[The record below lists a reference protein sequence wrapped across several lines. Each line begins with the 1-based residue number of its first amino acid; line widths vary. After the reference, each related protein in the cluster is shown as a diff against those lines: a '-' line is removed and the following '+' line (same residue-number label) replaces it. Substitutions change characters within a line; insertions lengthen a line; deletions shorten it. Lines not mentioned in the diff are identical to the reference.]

1 MEKERN
7 YWLHRISG
15 GKNAYE
21 LSHLLLEK
29 ENLISIGWS
38 GFSKENFIYDVQVN
52 KMRAIDSKYK
62 AEGWEISR
70 NRWNLYRFLVSM
82 KKGDYV
88 VIPGWKDFS
97 VYEIVDDYCIS
108 NELLDNKLLN
118 KYGYNLEDDGYIYP
132 KSSEISSENIVD
144 IGFYHSVK
152 PIQLHIKR
160 AGYAK
165 QGLTS
170 RMKIRQTNALINDLK
185 DELLESL
192 SAAKAGHFICLKEEL
207 IKSSVDNILL
217 QIRKNLDADKFEKL
231 VEWYLESLG
240 AKVIKTPAKNLS
252 STEEGDAD
260 KIAYFD
266 KLKLVIYVQ
275 AKKHEYTT
283 SDWAVIQ
290 IIAFDSNNNL
300 EDDENIVG
308 EEDFYTPL
316 LWVISSCDNFSDRAI
331 KMAKEKNVRL
341 ISGPQFAQLILEA
354 GIEDLPL

>member
-1 MEKERN
+1 METERN

-15 GKNAYE
+15 GSNAYE

-38 GFSKENFIYDVQVN
+38 DFSEENFVHDVQDN
-52 KMRAIDSKYK
+52 KIRAIDNRYNE
-62 AEGWEISR
+62 EGWGISR
-70 NRWNLYRFLVSM
+70 NRWNLYRFMVSM

-88 VIPGWKDFS
+88 VVPGWKDFS
-97 VYEIVDDYCIS
+97 VYEIVDDCCIS
-108 NELLDNKLLN
+108 NELLENQLLN
-118 KYGYNLEDDGYIYP
+118 KYGYQLENDGYIYP
-132 KSSEISSENIVD
+132 ISSEITPENRVD
-144 IGFYHSVK
+144 LGFYHRVK
-152 PIQLHIKR
+152 PIQPQHIQR
-160 AGYAK
+160 AEYAK

-185 DELLESL
+185 EELLESL
-192 SAAKAGHFICLKEEL
+192 SAAKAGHPIRLKEEL

-231 VEWYLESLG
+231 VEWYLGSLG
-240 AKVIKTPAKNLS
+240 AKVIKTPAKNSS

-260 KIAYFD
+260 KIAYFE

-283 SDWAVIQ
+283 SDWAVKQ

-300 EDDENIVG
+300 EDD
-308 EEDFYTPL
+308 TPL
-316 LWVISSCDNFSDRAI
+316 LWVISSCDNFSESAI
-331 KMAKEKNVRL
+331 KMAREKNVRL
-341 ISGPQFAQLILEA
+341 INGPQFAQLILEN